1 MLTLNSDTIFFPEFI
16 FSTNKLWV
24 ATRTYLFFWF
34 SAVSLLFTLL
44 SSIGFKVVQ
53 KKSVNKSVFAV
64 RQYFGVVI
72 VRSQCLVYT
81 LNLSKNDQRLSVHN
95 SSMS

>member
-34 SAVSLLFTLL
+34 SVVSLLFTLL

-64 RQYFGVVI
+64 RQYFEV